1 MYELVRTQLYLNMVH
16 GVVIYY
22 QLHVSASILAI
33 IRFTLGLNLLR
44 EIYKL
49 YGVLR
54 GGERDLVLQI
64 VGSLKC
70 RNLGWS
76 IDLRCSC
83 CRGAPWSAFVWTG
96 IRQVISSVQLLLV
109 STVWCR
115 YFFFVGLLVDCVAAY
130 HNLRSF
136 HYVLVCWYGVD
147 TPDQHTNNISKGLYV
162 QPQIQTL
169 YNVEQILLYR

>member
-16 GVVIYY
+16 GVVIYC

-83 CRGAPWSAFVWTG
+83 CRGAPWSSFV
-96 IRQVISSVQLLLV
+96 
-109 STVWCR
+109 
-115 YFFFVGLLVDCVAAY
+115 
-130 HNLRSF
+130 
-136 HYVLVCWYGVD
+136 
-147 TPDQHTNNISKGLYV
+147 
-162 QPQIQTL
+162 
-169 YNVEQILLYR
+169 

>member
-1 MYELVRTQLYLNMVH
+1 MYELVRTQPYLNMVH

-22 QLHVSASILAI
+22 QLHVSASTLAI
-33 IRFTLGLNLLR
+33 IRFTLRLNLLR
-44 EIYKL
+44 ELYKF
-49 YGVLR
+49 YGVLG

-83 CRGAPWSAFVWTG
+83 CRGAPWNA
-96 IRQVISSVQLLLV
+96 LCELV
-109 STVWCR
+109 YVRSFPLCNYYLCPRCGAGTCE
-115 YFFFVGLLVDCVAAY
+115 FFFVGLMVDCVAAY

-136 HYVLVCWYGVD
+136 HYVCR
-147 TPDQHTNNISKGLYV
+147 YV
-162 QPQIQTL
+162 EPYRRTL
-169 YNVEQILLYR
+169 

>member
-83 CRGAPWSAFVWTG
+83 CRGAPWSAVCERKENCMHTHTHANHHTSKN
-96 IRQVISSVQLLLV
+96 QLYTYVINEVHYNIPLL
-109 STVWCR
+109 
-115 YFFFVGLLVDCVAAY
+115 
-130 HNLRSF
+130 
-136 HYVLVCWYGVD
+136 
-147 TPDQHTNNISKGLYV
+147 
-162 QPQIQTL
+162 
-169 YNVEQILLYR
+169 